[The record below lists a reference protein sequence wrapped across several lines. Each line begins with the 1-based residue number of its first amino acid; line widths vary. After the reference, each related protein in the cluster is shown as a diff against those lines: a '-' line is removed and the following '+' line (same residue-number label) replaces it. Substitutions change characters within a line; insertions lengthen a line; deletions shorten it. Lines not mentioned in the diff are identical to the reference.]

1 MREAEKELDD
11 LNYKVLELEHLQVLS
26 TKQKDIDSDERRKMA
41 EDIEKAKDDL
51 TELVILFIYFM
62 QVIF

>member
-26 TKQKDIDSDERRKMA
+26 TKQKDIDAEERRKMA
-41 EDIEKAKDDL
+41 EDIEKAKEDL
-51 TELVILFIYFM
+51 TELVILI
-62 QVIF
+62 I